1 MLTTDFGAP
10 QRPPFS
16 PEFFYTAA
24 EVCAALRIS
33 RQTLWRMERRGDL
46 IPRRL
51 TGRSIRYLGSD
62 LLSLVGGGAR

>member
-1 MLTTDFGAP
+1 MFLP
-10 QRPPFS
+10 NS
-16 PEFFYTAA
+16 FYTVG

-33 RQTLWRMERRGDL
+33 RQTLWRMGRRGDL

>member
-1 MLTTDFGAP
+1 MLTNERATQG
-10 QRPPFS
+10 PFA

-24 EVCAALRIS
+24 EVCGTLRIS
-33 RQTLWRMERRGDL
+33 RQTLWRMERRGEL

-62 LLSLVGGGAR
+62 LLALLTGGAQ